1 MAESTNKTLMKII
14 KKTIAENQKDW
25 DSKLEFSLW
34 AIQVTTKRS
43 IGKSPFELVYGTQAL
58 FPSQLMKL
66 VIVMIQEE
74 KEEPN
79 ALIRSM
85 HKAVELSGSRDKVR
99 DNLIMYQ

>member
-1 MAESTNKTLMKII
+1 MKII